1 MLLLPLQE
9 GIAET
14 PFLMALVVILFFVAL
29 ILLSGLRILREYERG
44 IVFRLGRALPNVKG
58 PGIVYLI
65 PIIDRM
71 VKVDLREDYFEVPHQ
86 RCITRDNAPV
96 DIDVIIYHKVVDPLD
111 SVLKVANWR
120 LAAVGIAQTTLRS
133 VVGDINLDG
142 VLAEREHINAVLQ
155 EKLDE
160 VTERWGVKVTGVEIR
175 EILPPPTVLDAMIRQ
190 MEAERIRRATVA
202 QADGKREASIL
213 VAEGEKRAMVTRAEA
228 KRKAFTIRAEG
239 SKQAAI
245 LRAEGFAQSLE
256 RIMNVARKIDEKT
269 MTLQYLETLNRIGE
283 GAAKKYV
290 VPKEFFEM
298 FKEVG
303 EAFGSTVKSKKG
315 G

>member
-9 GIAET
+9 GMAET

-213 VAEGEKRAMVTRAEA
+213 VAEGEKRAMITRAEA

-256 RIMNVARKIDEKT
+256 RIMNVARK
-269 MTLQYLETLNRIGE
+269 
-283 GAAKKYV
+283 
-290 VPKEFFEM
+290 
-298 FKEVG
+298 
-303 EAFGSTVKSKKG
+303 
-315 G
+315 